1 MAKNL
6 LILLGLA
13 AASAVDIKIHYKILE
28 SGASGT
34 SGLGTTTLITSN
46 EEIKNIMKIVPLEDS
61 SLLIKGV
68 IQATKN
74 QTNE

>member
-13 AASAVDIKIHYKILE
+13 AAADIRIHYKILE

-34 SGLGTTTLITSN
+34 SGLGTATLITSN
-46 EEIKNIMKIVPLEDS
+46 EEIKNIMKMLPLEDS

-68 IQATKN
+68 TQATKN